1 MERKQGD
8 EIWTLKPKD
17 YKLNDSMS
25 ELDKLALNIMYPSG
39 YYKDYKPKLKENCL
53 YYCGRYVMKDHN
65 RPAENMTDGRCGPNN
80 GPNCAA
86 CRVFKTKLSE
96 KAINKGVWQGM
107 NGYFYCG
114 KYFGVQEKGHDGFC
128 GAK

>member
-1 MERKQGD
+1 
-8 EIWTLKPKD
+8 
-17 YKLNDSMS
+17 
-25 ELDKLALNIMYPSG
+25 
-39 YYKDYKPKLKENCL
+39 
-53 YYCGRYVMKDHN
+53 MKDHN

-96 KAINKGVWQGM
+96 KAINMGVWQGM
-107 NGYFYCG
+107 NGYFYCV

-128 GAK
+128 WPNNGVPCPSCYKLLLSCLI